1 MLRFLVALLRARGIE
16 PSLEDYPEGA
26 PLVSARWLEAASTD
40 DSSPAAAS
48 SPRIS
53 TWGAGV
59 SSTAASGDDSR
70 AAPSREGFADDPVTA
85 PGSSGATVAPS
96 SSSHR

>member
-1 MLRFLVALLRARGIE
+1 MLRFLMAVFRARGIVL
-16 PSLEDYPEGA
+16 SLEDCPEA
-26 PLVSARWLEAASTD
+26 TPLVSARWLEAASTD
-40 DSSPAAAS
+40 DSCPAAAS
-48 SPRIS
+48 SPRVS

-59 SSTAASGDDSR
+59 SSPAAGGDDSR
-70 AAPSREGFADDPVTA
+70 TAPSREGFADDPATA

>member
-1 MLRFLVALLRARGIE
+1 MLRFLVALLRARGIV
-16 PSLEDYPEGA
+16 PSLGDCPEGA

-48 SPRIS
+48 SPRVS

-59 SSTAASGDDSR
+59 SSPAAGGDDSR
-70 AAPSREGFADDPVTA
+70 SAPSREGFADDPATA
-85 PGSSGATVAPS
+85 LGSSSATIAPS

>member
-1 MLRFLVALLRARGIE
+1 MLRFLVALLRARAIE
-16 PSLEDYPEGA
+16 PSLEDCPDGA
-26 PLVSARWLEAASTD
+26 PLVSARRLEAASTD

-48 SPRIS
+48 SPRII

-59 SSTAASGDDSR
+59 FSTAAGGDDSR
-70 AAPSREGFADDPVTA
+70 AAPSREGFADGPATA
-85 PGSSGATVAPS
+85 LGSSGTTVAPS